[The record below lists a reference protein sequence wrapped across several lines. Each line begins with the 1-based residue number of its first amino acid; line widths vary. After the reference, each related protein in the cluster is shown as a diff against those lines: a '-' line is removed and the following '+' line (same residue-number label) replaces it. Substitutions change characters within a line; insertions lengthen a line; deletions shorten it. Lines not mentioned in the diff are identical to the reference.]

1 MNVAKICYWTSE
13 SVDEIVAVINRSL
26 FPKFDCE
33 INLEKL
39 KDRIVYTLVNADSN
53 KSRLKTIPYRLLK
66 GTDLAITY
74 KLIIDIDFN
83 ATASSDVTNA
93 LMEHLGVTENDL
105 YTFATKNTRKLY
117 APSIM
122 SLTDIVSKIDNQS
135 QEDVSN
141 TPETIF
147 VLTNFKKHFGA
158 SCILYPD
165 VLKNFCIEKNMDG
178 VYMIPSSVHE
188 FLLLVL
194 DKKYVNCGNVLY
206 WAIDRECLPMNPY
219 LSENELQFC
228 YLGSINN
235 IIDIPRITAFLREC
249 SVHKKCTLHIIG
261 DGENKE
267 YFIQEVLCVGVN
279 VVDHKEVYDFQ
290 RKQEVFDQCNYGFNV
305 MKSSV
310 VVGLT
315 MKSLD
320 YMCAGLPIIN
330 TIKGDTKDFC
340 EEWDIGFNLKKSNI
354 KEVAERV
361 CSDSMD
367 VQLQRRRNI
376 QNLYNTYFT
385 TKHFNATLQEAL
397 ERIYGG

>member
-135 QEDVSN
+135 QEDV
-141 TPETIF
+141 
-147 VLTNFKKHFGA
+147 
-158 SCILYPD
+158 
-165 VLKNFCIEKNMDG
+165 
-178 VYMIPSSVHE
+178 YMIPSSVHE
-188 FLLLVL
+188 FLLLVM
-194 DKKYVNCGNVLY
+194 DKKYVNCGYV
-206 WAIDRECLPMNPY
+206 
-219 LSENELQFC
+219 
-228 YLGSINN
+228 
-235 IIDIPRITAFLREC
+235 
-249 SVHKKCTLHIIG
+249 
-261 DGENKE
+261 
-267 YFIQEVLCVGVN
+267 
-279 VVDHKEVYDFQ
+279 
-290 RKQEVFDQCNYGFNV
+290 KQ
-305 MKSSV
+305 M
-310 VVGLT
+310 
-315 MKSLD
+315 
-320 YMCAGLPIIN
+320 
-330 TIKGDTKDFC
+330 
-340 EEWDIGFNLKKSNI
+340 I
-354 KEVAERV
+354 KEANRESLEKEDVL
-361 CSDSMD
+361 SD
-367 VQLQRRRNI
+367 
-376 QNLYNTYFT
+376 NLYYY
-385 TKHFNATLQEAL
+385 NAVNDAVSIVE
-397 ERIYGG
+397 

>member
-117 APSIM
+117 APSI
-122 SLTDIVSKIDNQS
+122 
-135 QEDVSN
+135 
-141 TPETIF
+141 F

-188 FLLLVL
+188 FLLLVM
-194 DKKYVNCGNVLY
+194 DKKYVNCGYV
-206 WAIDRECLPMNPY
+206 
-219 LSENELQFC
+219 
-228 YLGSINN
+228 
-235 IIDIPRITAFLREC
+235 
-249 SVHKKCTLHIIG
+249 
-261 DGENKE
+261 
-267 YFIQEVLCVGVN
+267 
-279 VVDHKEVYDFQ
+279 
-290 RKQEVFDQCNYGFNV
+290 KQ
-305 MKSSV
+305 M
-310 VVGLT
+310 
-315 MKSLD
+315 
-320 YMCAGLPIIN
+320 
-330 TIKGDTKDFC
+330 
-340 EEWDIGFNLKKSNI
+340 I
-354 KEVAERV
+354 KEANRESLEKEDVL
-361 CSDSMD
+361 SD
-367 VQLQRRRNI
+367 
-376 QNLYNTYFT
+376 NLYYY
-385 TKHFNATLQEAL
+385 NAVNDAVSIVE
-397 ERIYGG
+397 

>member
-1 MNVAKICYWTSE
+1 MDDKMNDVIDEVQKRLGEEYEVKRVEVMKNNDTKLKGIQVRKKDMNVAKICYWTSE

-93 LMEHLGVTENDL
+93 LIEHLGVTENDL
-105 YTFATKNTRKLY
+105 YTFATKNTQKLY

-122 SLTDIVSKIDNQS
+122 ELTDIVSKIDNQS

-188 FLLLVL
+188 FLLLVM
-194 DKKYVNCGNVLY
+194 DKEYVNCGYV
-206 WAIDRECLPMNPY
+206 
-219 LSENELQFC
+219 
-228 YLGSINN
+228 
-235 IIDIPRITAFLREC
+235 
-249 SVHKKCTLHIIG
+249 
-261 DGENKE
+261 
-267 YFIQEVLCVGVN
+267 
-279 VVDHKEVYDFQ
+279 
-290 RKQEVFDQCNYGFNV
+290 KQ
-305 MKSSV
+305 M
-310 VVGLT
+310 
-315 MKSLD
+315 
-320 YMCAGLPIIN
+320 
-330 TIKGDTKDFC
+330 
-340 EEWDIGFNLKKSNI
+340 I
-354 KEVAERV
+354 KEANRESLEKEDVL
-361 CSDSMD
+361 SD
-367 VQLQRRRNI
+367 
-376 QNLYNTYFT
+376 NLYYY
-385 TKHFNATLQEAL
+385 NAVNDAVSIVE
-397 ERIYGG
+397 

>member
-1 MNVAKICYWTSE
+1 M
-13 SVDEIVAVINRSL
+13 INRSL

-147 VLTNFKKHFGA
+147 VLTNFKKYFGNKRPTPEEY
-158 SCILYPD
+158 IY
-165 VLKNFCIEKNMDG
+165 K
-178 VYMIPSSVHE
+178 
-188 FLLLVL
+188 
-194 DKKYVNCGNVLY
+194 
-206 WAIDRECLPMNPY
+206 
-219 LSENELQFC
+219 
-228 YLGSINN
+228 
-235 IIDIPRITAFLREC
+235 ITQ
-249 SVHKKCTLHIIG
+249 K
-261 DGENKE
+261 
-267 YFIQEVLCVGVN
+267 
-279 VVDHKEVYDFQ
+279 
-290 RKQEVFDQCNYGFNV
+290 
-305 MKSSV
+305 
-310 VVGLT
+310 
-315 MKSLD
+315 
-320 YMCAGLPIIN
+320 
-330 TIKGDTKDFC
+330 TK
-340 EEWDIGFNLKKSNI
+340 
-354 KEVAERV
+354 V
-361 CSDSMD
+361 
-367 VQLQRRRNI
+367 
-376 QNLYNTYFT
+376 
-385 TKHFNATLQEAL
+385 
-397 ERIYGG
+397 